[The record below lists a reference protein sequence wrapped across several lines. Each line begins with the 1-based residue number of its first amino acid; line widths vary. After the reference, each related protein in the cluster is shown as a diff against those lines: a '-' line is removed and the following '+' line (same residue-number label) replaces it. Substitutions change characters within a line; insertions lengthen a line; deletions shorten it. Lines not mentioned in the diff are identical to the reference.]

1 MCRKGAG
8 EEIKLGRDET
18 AAEEVGIFLI
28 LIPLLIWLRRVNW
41 ELVSRRFKK
50 VISRVAG
57 IEPTQTV
64 LKTVV
69 LPLNYTPL
77 NP

>member
-1 MCRKGAG
+1 M
-8 EEIKLGRDET
+8 
-18 AAEEVGIFLI
+18 
-28 LIPLLIWLRRVNW
+28 LLIRERASLN
-41 ELVSRRFKK
+41 K
-50 VISRVAG
+50 ISRVAG

-77 NP
+77 RVSLKHYLK